1 MRKPQKSPA
10 CSSRTSAWKSETA
23 PDFRHRQTAS
33 LLTERKRLRGWPES
47 CCSERASVRREHE
60 AERCSS
66 SSESLRLKRSCHG
79 QTSGLRSETQATAF
93 LFHQRTIG
101 RSLTSFYWNVSFHL
115 LKIDFSSNDQNSMW
129 KVRFLFSEAMQTHS
143 TVTPI
148 TPEKAWLL
156 ALTLSALI
164 LIHVQIL
171 MLIKVQ
177 AHIQIRI
184 KVLIQIKYSPVHKYL
199 DTDNC
204 FWFCAS
210 TQYILNE
217 TAQMQSFSFNS
228 VGWTKK
234 IGLKCEGLKY
244 V

>member
-1 MRKPQKSPA
+1 MTRTA
-10 CSSRTSAWKSETA
+10 CGRS
-23 PDFRHRQTAS
+23 DF
-33 LLTERKRLRGWPES
+33 
-47 CCSERASVRREHE
+47 CSVRR
-60 AERCSS
+60 C
-66 SSESLRLKRSCHG
+66 RL
-79 QTSGLRSETQATAF
+79 TAP
-93 LFHQRTIG
+93 
-101 RSLTSFYWNVSFHL
+101 S
-115 LKIDFSSNDQNSMW
+115 
-129 KVRFLFSEAMQTHS
+129 
-143 TVTPI
+143 PPP

-156 ALTLSALI
+156 ALTLTLSALI

-184 KVLIQIKYSPVHKYL
+184 KVLIQIKYSQVHKYL

-234 IGLKCEGLKY
+234 DWIKMWGTKVCLTQSLHSHTDSISDNEVFISNTLLKTLCW
-244 V
+244 VCWRS

>member
-115 LKIDFSSNDQNSMW
+115 LKIYFSSNDQNSMW

-143 TVTPI
+143 TVTSTHSRESLI
-148 TPEKAWLL
+148 TCPNPF
-156 ALTLSALI
+156 
-164 LIHVQIL
+164 
-171 MLIKVQ
+171 
-177 AHIQIRI
+177 
-184 KVLIQIKYSPVHKYL
+184 SP
-199 DTDNC
+199 DTDTCTNTD
-204 FWFCAS
+204 ADKG
-210 TQYILNE
+210 TG
-217 TAQMQSFSFNS
+217 THTDTHK
-228 VGWTKK
+228 GPDTD
-234 IGLKCEGLKY
+234 
-244 V
+244 